1 MAAELPKR
9 GPGCKDCGNLDSCV
23 FSGLGEEELSQAA
36 QIIQQTS
43 YAKGEVIFHQ
53 GSPVLGH
60 HILCRGKAKLV
71 RRTESGKKKLL
82 RFYSPGELIGG
93 LMDTGIYDA
102 YAETLE
108 DSLVSFM
115 EKADFADLLCRYP
128 QVSLEAIRRLSRELE
143 ALQRRLAALSYK
155 GVRERLSDLLLEL
168 GREYGIEQEG
178 GLFIDL
184 RLSPGRHDRLQS
196 PDGQCGAT
204 QACKGGA
211 DSSEAGHDPPG
222 GRGGVARAVLT
233 DAPATTR
240 AVQI

>member
-184 RLSPGRHDRLQS
+184 RLSPQDL
-196 PDGQCGAT
+196 
-204 QACKGGA
+204 A
-211 DSSEAGHDPPG
+211 DTIGCSRQTASAELHKLAREGLIQVKQGTILLVDEAGL
-222 GRGGVARAVLT
+222 RGLC
-233 DAPATTR
+233 
-240 AVQI
+240 